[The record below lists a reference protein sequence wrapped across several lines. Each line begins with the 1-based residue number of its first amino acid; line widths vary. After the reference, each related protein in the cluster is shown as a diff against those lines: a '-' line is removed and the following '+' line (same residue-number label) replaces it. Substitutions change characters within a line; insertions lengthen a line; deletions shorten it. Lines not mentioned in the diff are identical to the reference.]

1 MARSLRRG
9 GVASPITSDPPEG
22 TLPETAPPIQIPGDI
37 APANVTLDDK
47 YVLDEGKI
55 FTTGTQAIVRIAF
68 DQHRADRRRGL
79 DTATFISGYP
89 GSPLGGLDKELQRQR
104 KLAREL
110 QVVFQP
116 GVNEELGATAVWGS
130 QLATQL
136 PGARHD
142 GVLGMWFGKNPGLDR
157 AADAIRHANF
167 CGVARTG
174 GVLALVGDDPSCK
187 SSTLPS
193 AAEPMLASL
202 MLPSLFPGNL
212 QEVLDYGLHGFAL
225 SRASGLWVGFK
236 LVTNICDAA
245 GTAEVGP
252 DRVVPVMPEIEWNGR
267 PYEHVPNGVMLAPA
281 ALMSERSLLG
291 VRLDLA
297 LAYARENKLNR
308 ITADAP
314 DAWLGIVAAGKTY
327 YDVRQALGD
336 LGLGDDELRHA
347 RVRLLKLGMVWPFEQ
362 EIIREFA
369 DGLEEVLVVE
379 EKLPFLETAVKDAL
393 YGREDAPRV
402 VGKHDERG
410 RSQLPAE
417 GELDADLIARAIA
430 DRLGD
435 RVEIECVHAR
445 IRQLEHNAG
454 AMLRPLP
461 IHRTPYY
468 CSGCPHNS
476 STVEMGD
483 ALVGVG
489 IGCHIMVLL
498 NPEGKGTITGI
509 TQMGGEGAQW
519 IGMAPFT
526 DSPHFFQN
534 VGDGTFHHSAS
545 LALRASVAAG
555 VNVTYKLLYNNVVAM
570 TGGQNVAGG
579 MTVAEL
585 TRWLELEGV
594 RRIIVTTI
602 DPSRYANEKLSPI
615 AEVRH
620 RDDLH
625 EAQREL
631 SETGG
636 VTVLIHDQWCA
647 VEARRKRRKGE
658 LPDPP
663 ERVFINER
671 VCEGCGDCGVKSS
684 CLSVAPVDTEFGRK
698 TQIHQ
703 PSCNKD
709 YSCIKGDCPSFL
721 TVVPGEKKAQAAVPE
736 LPELPEPKRIV
747 DDRDFAVRMIGI
759 GGTGVV
765 TVSQVLAMAAHLEGK
780 HTWGLDQTGLSQKG
794 GPVVSD
800 VRISTAPIEGANKV
814 SGGRVDLYLGFDLL
828 ESANP
833 KNLRTADPERTVA
846 VVSTGR
852 VPTGKMVTD
861 VNAPKQFPELSAALD
876 TIGHATRADR
886 NVYLDAQAL
895 SHRLFADHMPTN
907 VVALGA
913 AYQAGALPVSLASI
927 EQAIHLNAVGVK
939 TNLQAF
945 TWGRA
950 CVAAPD
956 VVARLESPVEAAA
969 RAQAPKPPGRAA
981 RALIDSV
988 GAEGELRRLLEVRV
1002 PELIAY
1008 QSRGYAQRYVTFVRE
1023 VLAAERARTP
1033 GSTPVSE
1040 AVARQLY
1047 YLMAYKDEYEVAR
1060 LHLLAAERAKLHAEF
1075 GEDAQVFFHLH
1086 PPLLRALGM
1095 RRKLKLGEWFVPA
1108 LQALRAAKKLRG
1120 TPLDVFGRAHVR
1132 QVERELIGEY
1142 EGLVR
1147 EALGQLTPELH
1158 AQVAELAELP
1168 DMIRGYEDIKLHN
1181 VQRYRARAAD
1191 LSSRIVRGEGRPA
1204 PQRPVELP
1212 IAPVRG

>member
-1 MARSLRRG
+1 
-9 GVASPITSDPPEG
+9 V
-22 TLPETAPPIQIPGDI
+22 PETAPPIQIPGDI

-47 YVLDEGKI
+47 YVLEEGKVFI
-55 FTTGTQAIVRIAF
+55 TGMQALVRLPF
-68 DQHRADRRRGL
+68 DQHRADHRRGL
-79 DTATFISGYP
+79 NTATFISGYP
-89 GSPLGGLDKELQRQR
+89 GSPLGGLDKELMRQR

-157 AADAIRHANF
+157 AADSIRHANF
-167 CGVARTG
+167 CGVSRTG

-245 GTAEVGP
+245 GTAEVSP
-252 DRVVPVMPEIEWNGR
+252 ERVVPVTPEIEWNGK
-267 PYEHVPNGVMLAPA
+267 PYEHIPDGVMLAPA
-281 ALMSERSLLG
+281 ALISERSLLN

-297 LAYARENKLNR
+297 LAYARENGLNR
-308 ITADAP
+308 ITVNP
-314 DAWLGIVAAGKTY
+314 PEAWLGIVAAGKTY
-327 YDVRQALGD
+327 YDVLQALGD
-336 LGLGDDELRHA
+336 LGLGDAELRRA
-347 RVRLLKLGMVWPFEQ
+347 GVRILKLGMVWPFEQ
-362 EIIREFA
+362 EVIREFA
-369 DGLEEVLVVE
+369 EGLEEVLVVE
-379 EKLPFLETAVKDAL
+379 EKLPFLETAVKVAL
-393 YGREDAPRV
+393 YGIEEAPRV

-410 RSQLPAE
+410 AALLPAE
-417 GELDADLIARAIA
+417 GELDADLIARAVA
-430 DRLGD
+430 SRLGD
-435 RVEIECVHAR
+435 RVQIESVQVR
-445 IRQLEHNAG
+445 IRQLEQGWG

-526 DSPHFFQN
+526 DSEHFFQN

-545 LALRASVAAG
+545 LALRAAVAAG

-570 TGGQNVAGG
+570 TGGQNVEGG

-594 RRIIVTTI
+594 KRIIVTTV
-602 DPSRYANEKLSPI
+602 DPSGYASETLSSI

-620 RDDLH
+620 RDALQ

-631 SETGG
+631 AETAG

-647 VEARRKRRKGE
+647 VEARRLRRRGK

-684 CLSVAPVDTEFGRK
+684 CLSVVPVDTEFGRK

-709 YSCIKGDCPSFL
+709 YSCVKGDCPSFI
-721 TVVPGEKKAQAAVPE
+721 TVLPGEQKPQAAIPE
-736 LPELPEPKRIV
+736 LPELPEPERIV
-747 DDRDFAVRMIGI
+747 GDRDFTVRMIGI

-794 GPVVSD
+794 GPVISD
-800 VRISTAPIEGANKV
+800 VRISTEPIAGANKV
-814 SGGRVDLYLGFDLL
+814 SAGRVDLYLGFDLL

-846 VVSTGR
+846 VVSTAT

-861 VNAPKQFPELSAALD
+861 VEAPTQFPALSTALD
-876 TIGHATRADR
+876 AIERATRADR

-895 SHRLFADHMPTN
+895 SQRLFADHMPAN

-913 AYQAGALPVSLASI
+913 AYQAGALPISLASM
-927 EQAIHLNAVGVK
+927 EQAIRLNAVAVE
-939 TNLQAF
+939 TNLAAF
-945 TWGRA
+945 AWGRA
-950 CVAAPD
+950 CVTAPD
-956 VVARLESPVEAAA
+956 VVARLETPAETAA
-969 RAQAPKPPGRAA
+969 RDHAPKPPGRAA
-981 RALIDSV
+981 RALVDSV
-988 GAEGELRRLLEVRV
+988 GADGELRRLLEIRV

-1008 QSRGYAQRYVTFVRE
+1008 QNRAYAKRYVEFVRE
-1023 VLAAERARTP
+1023 ALTAERSRTP
-1033 GSTPVSE
+1033 GRTEIAE
-1040 AVARQLY
+1040 AVARQLF

-1060 LHLLAAERAKLHAEF
+1060 LHLDAAERAKLRAEF
-1075 GEDAQVFFHLH
+1075 GADAQLWFHLH
-1086 PPLLRALGM
+1086 PPFLRALGM
-1095 RRKLKLGEWFVPA
+1095 KRKLKLGEWMIPV
-1108 LQALRAAKKLRG
+1108 LRGLRAGKRLRG
-1120 TPLDVFGRAHVR
+1120 TSLDPFGRAHVR
-1132 QVERELIGEY
+1132 RVERELIGEY
-1142 EGLVR
+1142 ERLVR
-1147 EALGQLTPELH
+1147 DALENLTPVTH
-1158 AQVAELAELP
+1158 PAVAELAELP
-1168 DMIRGYEDIKLHN
+1168 DVIRGYEDIKLRN
-1181 VQRYRARAAD
+1181 VERYRARAAE
-1191 LSSRIVRGEGRPA
+1191 LRGRIARGEAQPPPRA
-1204 PQRPVELP
+1204 RAELP

>member
-1 MARSLRRG
+1 
-9 GVASPITSDPPEG
+9 V
-22 TLPETAPPIQIPGDI
+22 PETAPPIQIPGDI

-47 YVLDEGKI
+47 YVQEEGKI

-68 DQHRADRRRGL
+68 DQHRADKRRGL
-79 DTATFISGYP
+79 NTATFVSGYP

-104 KLAREL
+104 KLAAEL

-130 QLATQL
+130 QLAGQL
-136 PGARHD
+136 PGPKYD

-167 CGVARTG
+167 CGVSRTG
-174 GVLALVGDDPSCK
+174 GVLALIGDDPSCK

-245 GTAEVGP
+245 GTAEVGA
-252 DRVVPVMPEIEWNGR
+252 DRVVPVMPEVEWNGR

-281 ALMSERSLLG
+281 ALVSERTLLN
-291 VRLDLA
+291 VRLELA
-297 LAYARENKLNR
+297 LAYARENKLNQVVV
-308 ITADAP
+308 DPP
-314 DAWLGIVAAGKTY
+314 DAWLGVVAAGKTY
-327 YDVRQALGD
+327 YDVRQAMSD
-336 LGLGDDELRHA
+336 LGLGEEELRHA
-347 RVRLLKLGMVWPFEQ
+347 GIRVLKLGMVWPFEQ
-362 EIIREFA
+362 EIVRTFA
-369 DGLEEVLVVE
+369 DGLEEILVVE
-379 EKLPFLETAVKDAL
+379 EKLPFLEMAVKDAL

-410 RSQLPAE
+410 RSLLPAE
-417 GELDADLIARAIA
+417 SELDADLIARALA
-430 DRLGD
+430 SRLGD
-435 RVEIECVHAR
+435 RVDIASVHER
-445 IRQLEHNAG
+445 IRGLEQGWG

-526 DSPHFFQN
+526 NSEHLFQN

-545 LALRASVAAG
+545 LALRAAAAAG
-555 VNVTYKLLYNNVVAM
+555 VNITYKLLYNNVVAM

-594 RRIIVTTI
+594 RRIIITTI
-602 DPSRYANEKLSPI
+602 DPSRYNDEKLSSI
-615 AEVRH
+615 AEVRG
-620 RDDLH
+620 RDALAD
-625 EAQREL
+625 AQREL
-631 SETGG
+631 SETAG

-647 VEARRKRRKGE
+647 VEARRLRRRGK

-671 VCEGCGDCGVKSS
+671 VCEGCGDCGVQSS
-684 CLSVAPVDTEFGRK
+684 CLSVVPVDTEFGRK
-698 TQIHQ
+698 TEIHQ
-703 PSCNKD
+703 ASCNKD
-709 YSCIKGDCPSFL
+709 YSCLKGDCPSFL
-721 TVVPGEKKAQAAVPE
+721 TVLPGEKKKSPIPE
-736 LPELPEPKRIV
+736 LPPLPEPELLV
-747 DDRDFAVRMIGI
+747 DERDFSVRMIGI

-800 VRISTAPIEGANKV
+800 VRISSSPIEGANKV
-814 SGGRVDLYLGFDLL
+814 SAGRVDLYLGFDLL

-833 KNLRTADPERTVA
+833 KNLRTADPSRTIA

-861 VNAPKQFPELSAALD
+861 VDAPRRFPELGAALD
-876 TIGHATRADR
+876 AIERGTRGDR

-895 SHRLFADHMPTN
+895 SERLFGDHMPTN
-907 VVALGA
+907 IVALGA
-913 AYQAGALPVSLASI
+913 AFQRGALPVSLASM
-927 EQAIHLNAVGVK
+927 EQAIELNAVSVESNK
-939 TNLQAF
+939 RAF
-945 TWGRA
+945 AWGRA

-956 VVARLESPVEAAA
+956 VVARLESPAEAAV
-969 RAQAPKPPGRAA
+969 RAQAPGPPSRAA
-981 RALIDSV
+981 RELIDLV
-988 GAEGELRRLLEVRV
+988 GADGELRRLLEVRV

-1008 QSRGYAQRYVTFVRE
+1008 QNRAYARRYVDFVRE
-1023 VLAAERARTP
+1023 TLAMERARTP
-1033 GSTPVSE
+1033 GMTGLSE
-1040 AVARQLY
+1040 AVARQHF

-1075 GEDAQVFFHLH
+1075 GENAQVFFHLH
-1086 PPLLRALGM
+1086 PPMLRALGM
-1095 RRKLKLGEWFVPA
+1095 KRKLRLGEWFIPA
-1108 LQALRAAKKLRG
+1108 FQALRAGKRLRG
-1120 TPLDVFGRAHVR
+1120 TALDPFGKAHVR
-1132 QVERELIGEY
+1132 RVERALIGDY
-1142 EGLVR
+1142 EQGVR
-1147 EALGQLTPELH
+1147 AALAHLTPELH
-1158 AQVAELAELP
+1158 ARVAELAELP
-1168 DMIRGYEDIKLHN
+1168 DMIRGYEDIKLRN
-1181 VQRYRARAAD
+1181 VDRYRARFAE
-1191 LSSRIVRGEGRPA
+1191 LSAQIARGEAGPA
-1204 PQRPVELP
+1204 PAAPVELP